1 VIPKP
6 FQQPHPP
13 IWAAATSPATWELA
27 GRNGIG
33 ILGLTIFVNVKQLEE
48 RVRAYRAALANA
60 KPVGKV
66 VNGRVGAFTIVHVAE
81 TKAQALANGGADA
94 AINYLLYAF
103 RVLGG
108 FADPSGK
115 GMQREYADLEI
126 QSTPYRDL
134 ISKEYPLIAKMQ
146 KGECTFEE
154 LDAEDMVIVGD
165 VDHVIRKVEK
175 YEAAGLD
182 HFISLMQA
190 DRIPHAAVMQ
200 SIDLFAKHV
209 MPRFR

>member
-1 VIPKP
+1 
-6 FQQPHPP
+6 
-13 IWAAATSPATWELA
+13 
-27 GRNGIG
+27 
-33 ILGLTIFVNVKQLEE
+33 VKQLAE
-48 RVRAYRAALANA
+48 RVRAYRAALAHA

-81 TKAQALANGGADA
+81 TRAQAIANGGADA

-115 GMQREYADLEI
+115 GMQREYAELEI
-126 QSTPYRDL
+126 NSTPYRDL
-134 ISKEYPLIAKMQ
+134 IAKEYPLIAKMQ

-165 VDHVIRKVEK
+165 VDHVIRKVER
-175 YEAAGLD
+175 YQQAGLD

-190 DRIPHAAVMQ
+190 DRIPHPAVME

>member
-1 VIPKP
+1 M
-6 FQQPHPP
+6 
-13 IWAAATSPATWELA
+13 
-27 GRNGIG
+27 
-33 ILGLTIFVNVKQLEE
+33 
-48 RVRAYRAALANA
+48 
-60 KPVGKV
+60 
-66 VNGRVGAFTIVHVAE
+66 AE
-81 TKAQALANGGADA
+81 TREQAIANGGADA

-103 RVLGG
+103 RILGG

-126 QSTPYRDL
+126 KSTPYRDL

-165 VDHVIRKVEK
+165 VDHVIRKVERYQK
-175 YEAAGLD
+175 AGLD
-182 HFISLMQA
+182 HFIALMQA
-190 DRIPHAAVMQ
+190 DRIPHEKVLR
-200 SIDLFAKHV
+200 SIELFAKEV